1 MRRVFFSFHFQRD
14 AFLVGQ
20 VRNSWLGNAS
30 FEGQPYLD
38 KAQWETIE
46 RQGDRAIQNWIDTQM
61 KGTSVTVVLIGAETL
76 QRRWVK
82 YEIAQ
87 TLKRGAGLIGISLTG
102 MKHINQTIEYKSCS
116 LAGTPFEPKLSGSS
130 YPVYNW
136 ASQSG
141 RSNLGTWIRTAA
153 SRAGR

>member
-1 MRRVFFSFHFQRD
+1 MTTATD
-14 AFLVGQ
+14 
-20 VRNSWLGNAS
+20 
-30 FEGQPYLD
+30 
-38 KAQWETIE
+38 
-46 RQGDRAIQNWIDTQM
+46 IQSLAYEQIYN
-61 KGTSVTVVLIGAETL
+61 GTDVLIGAETL